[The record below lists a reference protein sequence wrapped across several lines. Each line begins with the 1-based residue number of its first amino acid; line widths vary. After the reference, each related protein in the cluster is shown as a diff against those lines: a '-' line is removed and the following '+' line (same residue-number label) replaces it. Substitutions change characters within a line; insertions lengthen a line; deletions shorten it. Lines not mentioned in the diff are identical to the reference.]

1 MARQPPSR
9 EHLNDGLVGISFQS
23 PKPGKVIAYS
33 PTTKKFTVRMHVR
46 SDVDLDLTRGEVL
59 KLINDSRAPPMDVE
73 RSSDHPLVGTKV
85 SKRFGRHD
93 VQGTVKNFIPQMK
106 VFEVRF
112 MNGVFEYLSDL
123 GLHEIQGLLVDLTLD
138 DDTESENEGA
148 QHEES
153 DSDPEIIEIFTPSPP
168 STPRETRSSRG
179 RRIENSPS
187 PARSPTA
194 PSRGRA
200 RTRRVD
206 NSHLLDSP
214 SPPRQSTLPRSQSKN
229 RRNNNSHLLS
239 SPSPPRNKTKSART
253 VSPEPPRVV
262 QQQLSRR
269 RSPDD
274 DLRRNDKQQAKKKA
288 RVQESSS
295 TESDSADTRRTR
307 QLPTKKNRARKQ
319 PSSESES
326 ESDSEDARRNRVR
339 FNAFSYD
346 SSDEE
351 AKKKRRRRER
361 MLVPPPARKSTVQNH
376 DEFACCRGTLV
387 QREETPTY
395 TRVVGG
401 PAEWASIPVG
411 IDHKSAIERTKE
423 QEEHIRKRREFFEA
437 RERRRREENEAAQ
450 RREERHDRFGQEWK
464 KRRELEAQEEQRR
477 LAEEHL
483 AKRRLH
489 QARKERKRAAA
500 AAAAAA
506 AKERQRTSARSFQ
519 GRHKQHVAHHEDED
533 NMPRYV
539 PRTTAMTPPRVE
551 DEGEIA
557 WC

>member
-1 MARQPPSR
+1 
-9 EHLNDGLVGISFQS
+9 
-23 PKPGKVIAYS
+23 
-33 PTTKKFTVRMHVR
+33 MHVR
-46 SDVDLDLTRGEVL
+46 SDVDLELTRGEVL
-59 KLINDSRAPPMDVE
+59 KLINDSRTPPTDVE

-112 MNGVFEYLSDL
+112 VNGVFEYLSDL
-123 GLHEIQGLLVDLTLD
+123 GLHEIQGLVVDLTLD

-148 QHEES
+148 QNEQS
-153 DSDPEIIEIFTPSPP
+153 DSEPEIVEIFTPSPP
-168 STPRETRSSRG
+168 STPREARSSRS
-179 RRIENSPS
+179 RRIEKSPS
-187 PARSPTA
+187 PARSPTT

-214 SPPRQSTLPRSQSKN
+214 SPPRQSTPPRSQAKN
-229 RRNNNSHLLS
+229 RRNNNSHLLH

-262 QQQLSRR
+262 QQQPSRR

-274 DLRRNDKQQAKKKA
+274 DLRRYGKQHAKKKA
-288 RVQESSS
+288 RVQEPSS

-307 QLPTKKNRARKQ
+307 QLPIKKTRARKQ

-326 ESDSEDARRNRVR
+326 ESDSDDARRHRVR

-361 MLVPPPARKSTVQNH
+361 MRVPPPARKATVQNH

-395 TRVVGG
+395 KRVVGG

-423 QEEHIRKRREFFEA
+423 QEEHIRKRREFIEA

-450 RREERHDRFGQEWK
+450 RREERHDRFRQEWK

-506 AKERQRTSARSFQ
+506 AKERQRTSVRSFQ